1 MIYDFGD
8 VEVLRLMR
16 AFNQIDVPKTRRI
29 VLALVEAMA
38 RARDEISKPEQKVDF
53 PKLDA

>member
-38 RARDEISKPEQKVDF
+38 RARDEIGKPEQRVDL